1 MRSGLMTDYT
11 MRDDWICFNYTTT
24 EGRELYVETK
34 LKTTVEEDI
43 EAAKEM
49 TEVVHNGGG

>member
-1 MRSGLMTDYT
+1 MTDYT
-11 MRDDWICFNYTTT
+11 LRDDWICFTYTTT

-49 TEVVHNGGG
+49 TEVAHNGSG

>member
-1 MRSGLMTDYT
+1 MTDYT
-11 MRDDWICFNYTTT
+11 MRGDWICFTYTTT

-49 TEVVHNGGG
+49 TEAVNNGSG

>member
-1 MRSGLMTDYT
+1 MTDYT
-11 MRDDWICFNYTTT
+11 MRGDWICFNYTTT
-24 EGRELYVETK
+24 EGKELYVETK

-49 TEVVHNGGG
+49 TEVAHNGSG